1 LNELIKINN
10 QGDKQTTSA
19 RDLWEFLGRPWSEFM
34 KWFNQYKDYGFIEN
48 VDYRLLRVKI
58 RTNNPKNPET
68 DAIDYEITIDMA
80 KELAMLQKTEKG
92 KEARQYFI
100 EAEKRYKAQL
110 GMTQQVDS
118 KMLFQIAQAL
128 EEKEKQIALLTP
140 AAEFGNAVS
149 NNQGGIL
156 IRDYVKVLENDG
168 IRIGQDKFFSWLHL
182 KGYIYRQKGY
192 KPQWIP
198 YKQYVEQGLF
208 RVKETPMSSEKHGD
222 WISYTIRVTGKGQKY
237 FYEKLKAEF
246 KSGVMA

>member
-1 LNELIKINN
+1 LSELTKIFNYNGSQMRTIVKDNHPWFVVKDVCEILGLTNPSESVKALDDDEKSTLRISEGGPEVNIINEPGLYSLVIRSNKLEA
-10 QGDKQTTSA
+10 KQFKRWITHEVLPS
-19 RDLWEFLGRPWSEFM
+19 
-34 KWFNQYKDYGFIEN
+34 
-48 VDYRLLRVKI
+48 I
-58 RTNNPKNPET
+58 R
-68 DAIDYEITIDMA
+68 
-80 KELAMLQKTEKG
+80 KTG
-92 KEARQYFI
+92 VYVAP
-100 EAEKRYKAQL
+100 
-110 GMTQQVDS
+110 QVDS

-192 KPQWIP
+192 KPQWLP

>member
-1 LNELIKINN
+1 MNELIKITNH
-10 QGDKQTTSA
+10 GDKQTTSA
-19 RDLWEFLGRPWSEFM
+19 RDLWEFLGKPYTKFTM
-34 KWFNQYKDYGFIEN
+34 WFNQYKDYGFIEN
-48 VDYRLLRVKI
+48 VDYRELSVK
-58 RTNNPKNPET
+58 TYTSQGAEHEAT
-68 DAIDYEITIDMA
+68 DYEITIDMA

-110 GMTQQVDS
+110 GMTQQIDS

-168 IRIGQDKFFSWLHL
+168 IRIGQDKLFSWLHFNGYL
-182 KGYIYRQKGY
+182 YRTKGR
-192 KPQWIP
+192 KPQWMA

-208 RVKETPMSSEKHGD
+208 RVKETPISSPKSGD
-222 WISYTIRVTGKGQKY
+222 WISYTIRITGKGQRF
-237 FYEKLKAEF
+237 FYEKLKEERKA
-246 KSGVMA
+246 V